1 MPDMNPEISAILID
15 WYASHRRDLPWRD
28 THDPYRIWLSEIIL
42 QQTRVAQGTDYYH
55 RFVQRFPD
63 IAALAAARE
72 DEVLK
77 LWQGLGYYSRARN
90 LHAAARQVADEF
102 GGRFPDTYED
112 VRSLRGVGDYTA
124 AAICSFAYG
133 QPHAVVDGNVYRV
146 LARLFDTDLPIDS
159 TQGRRYFQQLAD
171 GLLDRRRPGLSN
183 QAIME
188 FGALQCTP
196 RSPGCPECPLGD
208 RCLALRSGS
217 VERLPV
223 KNGRTQARP
232 RYFNYLHIR
241 CGSSMLLR
249 QRTGKDIWQHLY
261 ELPLIE
267 TEAPAGW
274 DTLHR
279 LPQFAA
285 LTAEMGTLTLA
296 STCEMPRHQLSHQT
310 IHATF
315 YEVGAERL
323 DRAPGDCLLIDERQL
338 GDYAIARLTELYLEK
353 K

>member
-196 RSPGCPECPLGD
+196 RSPGCPEGPLGD

-249 QRTGKDIWQHLY
+249 QRFM
-261 ELPLIE
+261 ELRCVI
-267 TEAPAGW
+267 
-274 DTLHR
+274 
-279 LPQFAA
+279 
-285 LTAEMGTLTLA
+285 
-296 STCEMPRHQLSHQT
+296 
-310 IHATF
+310 
-315 YEVGAERL
+315 
-323 DRAPGDCLLIDERQL
+323 
-338 GDYAIARLTELYLEK
+338 
-353 K
+353 